1 MPRSCTICTHPH
13 RADIKAVLLEG
24 TPLRTIAA
32 RWSVS
37 KTALIRHRD
46 EHLPDR
52 LLRARDAEEVATADN
67 LLSDLR
73 DLQQATLRILRAN
86 EQIHEDHGVALRTI
100 GEARRN
106 LELLARLTEMLGPDT
121 EVTVNVA
128 IDARVQSV
136 ILSALEDFP
145 DARVAVAEA
154 LGELNE

>member
-1 MPRSCTICTHPH
+1 MPRTCTVCVHPN
-13 RADIKAVLLEG
+13 REDVESLLLEG
-24 TPLRTIAA
+24 TPLRTIAD

-86 EQIHEDHGVALRTI
+86 EQIHEDHGVALRAI

-128 IDARVQSV
+128 IDARVQTV
-136 ILSALEDFP
+136 ILSALEDYP
-145 DARVAVAEA
+145 AARIAVAAA
-154 LGELNE
+154 LEELE